1 MAYLYYILLGVKHR
15 HRHYNSSSPIIT
27 YHSIMQYRIDWNNVA
42 DSAGAH
48 SGSYGCSHCCCDLK
62 GCKSIWD
69 GKVQAKGLRV
79 GISTWTLAIFPGSM
93 AGGGARMIRKRG
105 HTLQPR
111 HKKSDIAHIGQL
123 QVCTCGFCVVIL
135 MMLVSRCT
143 SMSTRDFSS
152 CSSSPGE
159 PTNGKRG
166 EGKATQRVQL
176 HIYMAYITKF
186 LQGKKS
192 NNNKICTLFI
202 V

>member
-79 GISTWTLAIFPGSM
+79 GISTWTLAIFPGST
-93 AGGGARMIRKRG
+93 AGSGARMIRERG
-105 HTLQPR
+105 YHLPGEYLVPSKFSCALYTTSKEMWDV
-111 HKKSDIAHIGQL
+111 KKITIA
-123 QVCTCGFCVVIL
+123 QVCDWNILHVIFL
-135 MMLVSRCT
+135 LNPLAGT
-143 SMSTRDFSS
+143 SWWNSGHNLSWSVF
-152 CSSSPGE
+152 
-159 PTNGKRG
+159 
-166 EGKATQRVQL
+166 
-176 HIYMAYITKF
+176 
-186 LQGKKS
+186 QG
-192 NNNKICTLFI
+192 
-202 V
+202 